1 MFLLPLEFLILLAV
15 VALFTGFVKAGV
27 PALGGL
33 ISAAVALAFTPREA
47 LGICLIYLLVGDLIA
62 VSFYWRLAHFS
73 ELKKMILPVLFGIAV
88 GGVML
93 NYLDNN
99 NLGLVIGLMVIF
111 LVSLE
116 PFRPKLTELAIYYP
130 RSIRTGSG
138 IFAGV
143 STTIGNAAGPIT
155 ALYFLLLK
163 LDKKTFV
170 GTSSIFFL
178 SVNTTKI
185 PIFYYQDLFTP
196 AYFPSIALTA
206 PLVYVGALFG
216 RNFLNWVS
224 QVLFARIILICTAIA
239 GLWLIVRYFI
249 S

>member
-1 MFLLPLEFLILLAV
+1 MYLLPPELLILLAA
-15 VALFTGFVKAGV
+15 VALFTGFVKAGM

-33 ISAAVALAFTPREA
+33 ISAVVALVFSPREA

-73 ELKKMILPVLFGIAV
+73 ELKKMILPVFIGIAA

-93 NYLDNN
+93 SFLDNN
-99 NLGLVIGLMVIF
+99 NLGLAIGLMVIF

-116 PFRPKLTELAIYYP
+116 PLRPKLTELAIYHP
-130 RSIRTGSG
+130 RSVRTGSG
-138 IFAGV
+138 IFAGI

-185 PIFYYQDLFTP
+185 PIFYYQELFTV
-196 AYFPSIALTA
+196 AYFPSIAITA
-206 PLVYVGALFG
+206 PLVYVGALLG
-216 RNFLNWVS
+216 RSFLNWVS
-224 QVLFARIILICTAIA
+224 QVWFTRIILTATAIA
-239 GLWLIVRYFI
+239 GLWLIVRYFL
-249 S
+249 

>member
-1 MFLLPLEFLILLAV
+1 LYLLPPELLILLAA
-15 VALFTGFVKAGV
+15 VALFAGFVKAGM

-33 ISAAVALAFTPREA
+33 ISAVVALVFSPREA
-47 LGICLIYLLVGDLIA
+47 LGICLIYLLVGDVIA

-73 ELKKMILPVLFGIAV
+73 ELKKMILPVFIGIAA

-93 NYLDNN
+93 SFLDNN
-99 NLGLVIGLMVIF
+99 NLGLAIGLMVIF

-116 PFRPKLTELAIYYP
+116 PLRPKLTELAIYYP
-130 RSIRTGSG
+130 KSVRTGSG
-138 IFAGV
+138 IFAGI

-185 PIFYYQDLFTP
+185 PIFYYQELFTV
-196 AYFPSIALTA
+196 AYFPSIAITA
-206 PLVYVGALFG
+206 PLVYVGALLG
-216 RNFLNWVS
+216 RRFLNWVS
-224 QVLFARIILICTAIA
+224 QVWFTRIILTATAIA
-239 GLWLIVRYFI
+239 GLWLIVRYFL
-249 S
+249 

>member
-1 MFLLPLEFLILLAV
+1 MHLLPPELLILLAA
-15 VALFTGFVKAGV
+15 VALFTGFVKAGM

-33 ISAAVALAFTPREA
+33 ISAVVALVFSPREA
-47 LGICLIYLLVGDLIA
+47 LGICLIYLLVGDVIA

-73 ELKKMILPVLFGIAV
+73 ELKKMILPVFIGIAA

-93 NYLDNN
+93 SYLDNN
-99 NLGLVIGLMVIF
+99 NLGLAIGLMVIF

-116 PFRPKLTELAIYYP
+116 PLRPKLTELAIYYP
-130 RSIRTGSG
+130 KSVRAGSG
-138 IFAGV
+138 IFAGI

-185 PIFYYQDLFTP
+185 PIFYYQELFTV
-196 AYFPSIALTA
+196 AYFPSIAITA

-216 RNFLNWVS
+216 RSFLNWVS
-224 QVLFARIILICTAIA
+224 QVWFTRIILTATAIA
-239 GLWLIVRYFI
+239 GLWLIVRYFL
-249 S
+249 

>member
-1 MFLLPLEFLILLAV
+1 MVLLPLEFLILLAA

-33 ISAAVALAFTPREA
+33 ISAIVAIAFTPREA
-47 LGICLIYLLVGDLIA
+47 LGICLLYLLVGDLIA
-62 VSFYWRLAHFS
+62 VSFYWRLALFS
-73 ELKKMILPVLFGIAV
+73 ELKKMIFPVLMGIAL
-88 GGVML
+88 GGL
-93 NYLDNN
+93 LLSLLDNN

-116 PFRPKLTELAIYYP
+116 PLRPRLTELAKFYP

-138 IFAGV
+138 VIAGI

-178 SVNTTKI
+178 SVNTIKI
-185 PIFYYQDLFTP
+185 PIFYYQDLFRP
-196 AYFPSIALTA
+196 DYFLSIALTA
-206 PLVYVGALFG
+206 PLVYVGALIG

-224 QVLFARIILICTAIA
+224 QVWFTRIILTCTAFA
-239 GLWLIVRYFI
+239 GFWLIIRYFL
-249 S
+249 